1 MIGYFVISG
10 VLLRA
15 FSPPFGRYT
24 ATEQKLEGDFRF
36 AHSRIITHSEEIAFY
51 RGGQREKEVVNNTFE
66 KISDHVRKVYTL
78 RFVNGIF
85 DSVLVKYCATMTA
98 Y

>member
-1 MIGYFVISG
+1 M
-10 VLLRA
+10 
-15 FSPPFGRYT
+15 
-24 ATEQKLEGDFRF
+24 
-36 AHSRIITHSEEIAFY
+36 
-51 RGGQREKEVVNNTFE
+51 VNNTFE